1 MNNKIF
7 ISLIVLCLS
16 KNATVIA
23 SEDDRTDYLK
33 NYSPAMQT
41 LMFFNIARTGSVDS
55 VKQILANGMDVN
67 ITDESGRTACM
78 MATYDKRQDIV
89 NCLLKHGANPGI
101 VDRYGWTA
109 FTLGTGR
116 GAQVLSESIK
126 EDETRSA
133 VVQEVLSTHR
143 IPTVVTG
150 LVQLYLSLYSNQAVR
165 RGAKRK
171 GEAVEHQN

>member
-7 ISLIVLCLS
+7 ISLIVLCLGKS
-16 KNATVIA
+16 ATVIA
-23 SEDDRTDYLK
+23 SEDDHTDYLK

-55 VKQILANGMDVN
+55 VKKILADGMDVN
-67 ITDESGRTACM
+67 ITNGDGRTACM
-78 MATYDKRQDIV
+78 MASGEKRQDMV
-89 NCLLKHGANPGI
+89 SSLLKHGANPSI

-109 FTLGTGR
+109 FTIEAGC

-126 EDETRSA
+126 KDETRSA
-133 VVQEVLSTHR
+133 AVETALMRHN
-143 IPTVVTG
+143 IPAVVTG
-150 LVQLYLSLYSNQAVR
+150 LVQLYLSLYNNQPVR

-171 GEAVEHQN
+171 NSLCIL